1 VKRLIAC
8 VSLVAAAT
16 TAAVPSTAPSKPAA
30 KPPAT
35 AATTPAKAPSQTAA
49 KAPKTVAKSPPKCRV
64 APADE
69 YFGKLK
75 MSILGI
81 RNTIKDQGL
90 KVDVDPAKAP
100 TTANAIALT
109 EDAIHDWQ
117 HKYPCDTWLPGTLL
131 GLERFYLKIHTDD
144 GVKHVH
150 ATFAWLRHDYPRS
163 NVVQVARR
171 EDGQATVVPT
181 SPAMASAPTAT
192 GASDAAASAAPSP
205 QPRAPVLMPGQAP
218 ATPYPGTAPQS
229 VINAQNAQNAP
240 SSPSPSPTPH
250 R

>member
-16 TAAVPSTAPSKPAA
+16 TAAVPSTTTPATSA
-30 KPPAT
+30 AHPPAT
-35 AATTPAKAPSQTAA
+35 KTAA
-49 KAPKTVAKSPPKCRV
+49 KTAPAKNAKKVAKAAPRCKV

-90 KVDVDPAKAP
+90 KVDYEPEKAAS
-100 TTANAIALT
+100 TFNAIALT

-117 HKYPCDTWLPGTLL
+117 HKYPCDSWIPGTLYAL
-131 GLERFYLKIHTDD
+131 QHYYGKIHTDD

-150 ATFAWLRHDYPRS
+150 ATFAWLRHDFPKS
-163 NVVQVARR
+163 SFVQIARR
-171 EDGQATVVPT
+171 EDGQASVAPPAPPVAAIPAGPASTPAPGVP
-181 SPAMASAPTAT
+181 ASS
-192 GASDAAASAAPSP
+192 ASI
-205 QPRAPVLMPGQAP
+205 VAP
-218 ATPYPGTAPQS
+218 AAGQSLATPVPGTAPAS
-229 VINAQNAQNAP
+229 VINATAASATPAP
-240 SSPSPSPTPH
+240 TAAPH
-250 R
+250 

>member
-1 VKRLIAC
+1 MKRLIAC

-30 KPPAT
+30 KPPA
-35 AATTPAKAPSQTAA
+35 AAKTPANAHPAKKVA
-49 KAPKTVAKSPPKCRV
+49 KAAPKCRV

-81 RNTIKDQGL
+81 RNTIRDQGL

-100 TTANAIALT
+100 STSNAIALT

-117 HKYPCDTWLPGTLL
+117 HKYPCDSWLPGTLL

-150 ATFAWLRHDYPRS
+150 ATFAWLRHDYPKS
-163 NVVQVARR
+163 SVVQVARR
-171 EDGQATVVPT
+171 EDGQATVAPAT
-181 SPAMASAPTAT
+181 PAMAAAPGSSTDATTATATPSAPSSPAT
-192 GASDAAASAAPSP
+192 
-205 QPRAPVLMPGQAP
+205 APVMPGQAL

-229 VINAQNAQNAP
+229 VINAQNAMGAP
-240 SSPSPSPTPH
+240 KPSPTPH

>member
-1 VKRLIAC
+1 MKRLIAC

-16 TAAVPSTAPSKPAA
+16 TAAVPSTAPPKPAVKAPAHAA
-30 KPPAT
+30 K
-35 AATTPAKAPSQTAA
+35 TPAKPS
-49 KAPKTVAKSPPKCRV
+49 KTVAKAPKCRV

-100 TTANAIALT
+100 TTSNAIALT
-109 EDAIHDWQ
+109 EDAIRDWQ
-117 HKYPCDTWLPGTLL
+117 HKYPCDSWLPGTLL

-163 NVVQVARR
+163 NVVQLARR
-171 EDGQATVVPT
+171 EDGQATVAP
-181 SPAMASAPTAT
+181 PAMASAPGATAPT
-192 GASDAAASAAPSP
+192 TTAPAAAAA
-205 QPRAPVLMPGQAP
+205 QPGTPTMPGQAP

-229 VINAQNAQNAP
+229 VINAQNAMG
-240 SSPSPSPTPH
+240 SPSPSPKPH

>member
-16 TAAVPSTAPSKPAA
+16 TAAVPATKAPPKTAAHPAA
-30 KPPAT
+30 KKV
-35 AATTPAKAPSQTAA
+35 AKA
-49 KAPKTVAKSPPKCRV
+49 APRCKV

-90 KVDVDPAKAP
+90 KVDYEPEKASS
-100 TTANAIALT
+100 TAGAIALT

-117 HKYPCDTWLPGTLL
+117 RKYPCDGWLPGTLYAL
-131 GLERFYLKIHTDD
+131 QHFYGKIHTDD

-150 ATFAWLRHDYPRS
+150 ATFAWLRHDFPRS
-163 NVVQVARR
+163 RFVQIARR
-171 EDGQATVVPT
+171 EDGQA
-181 SPAMASAPTAT
+181 
-192 GASDAAASAAPSP
+192 SAAPP
-205 QPRAPVLMPGQAP
+205 GPPVAAVPAGPAATPAPGVPASSASIVAPAAGQAL
-218 ATPYPGTAPQS
+218 ATPVPGTAPQS
-229 VINAQNAQNAP
+229 VINAMGGATPAP
-240 SSPSPSPTPH
+240 TTAPH
-250 R
+250 H

>member
-16 TAAVPSTAPSKPAA
+16 TAAVPSTAPPKPAA
-30 KPPAT
+30 KAPVNARAT
-35 AATTPAKAPSQTAA
+35 PGKPGKAVAKAA
-49 KAPKTVAKSPPKCRV
+49 PKCRI

-90 KVDVDPAKAP
+90 KIDVDPAKASS
-100 TTANAIALT
+100 TSNAIALT
-109 EDAIHDWQ
+109 EDAIRDWQ
-117 HKYPCDTWLPGTLL
+117 HKYPCDTWLPGTLFA
-131 GLERFYLKIHTDD
+131 LERFYLKIHTDD

-150 ATFAWLRHDYPRS
+150 ATFAWLRHDYPKS
-163 NVVQVARR
+163 GVVQVARR
-171 EDGQATVVPT
+171 EDGQATVAAV
-181 SPAMASAPTAT
+181 SPATASLPGSGAT
-192 GASDAAASAAPSP
+192 GATAAPASSAP
-205 QPRAPVLMPGQAP
+205 QVPGPASMPGQAL
-218 ATPYPGTAPQS
+218 ATPFPGTAPQS
-229 VINAQNAQNAP
+229 VINAM

>member
-16 TAAVPSTAPSKPAA
+16 TAAVPSTAPVVAA
-30 KPPAT
+30 PKAPVK
-35 AATTPAKAPSQTAA
+35 AATTPGKAQPSKAVAKA
-49 KAPKTVAKSPPKCRV
+49 APKKCRV

-90 KVDVDPAKAP
+90 KIDVDPNAAP
-100 TTANAIALT
+100 STSNAISLT
-109 EDAIHDWQ
+109 EDAIRDWQ
-117 HKYPCDTWLPGTLL
+117 HKYPCDTWLPGTLFA
-131 GLERFYLKIHTDD
+131 LERFYLKIHTDD

-150 ATFAWLRHDYPRS
+150 ATFAWLRHDYPKSR
-163 NVVQVARR
+163 VVQVARN
-171 EDGQATVVPT
+171 EDGH
-181 SPAMASAPTAT
+181 
-192 GASDAAASAAPSP
+192 ASAAPVSP
-205 QPRAPVLMPGQAP
+205 ATASLPGAGTGVTTTTSTTPSQQTAPVLMPGQSP

-229 VINAQNAQNAP
+229 VINAQNAMG
-240 SSPSPSPTPH
+240 SPSPSPTP
-250 R
+250 RR

>member
-16 TAAVPSTAPSKPAA
+16 TAAVPSTAPPKTPA
-30 KPPAT
+30 K
-35 AATTPAKAPSQTAA
+35 AATTPGKAQPS
-49 KAPKTVAKSPPKCRV
+49 KTVAKAAPKCRV

-90 KVDVDPAKAP
+90 KIDVDPSKAP
-100 TTANAIALT
+100 STSNAIALT
-109 EDAIHDWQ
+109 EDAIRDWQ
-117 HKYPCDTWLPGTLL
+117 HKYPCDTWLPGTLFA
-131 GLERFYLKIHTDD
+131 LERFYLKIHTDD

-163 NVVQVARR
+163 RFVQIARR
-171 EDGQATVVPT
+171 EDGQASTTPAV
-181 SPAMASAPTAT
+181 PAMASVPAGPGPAT
-192 GASDAAASAAPSP
+192 AAPGTSP
-205 QPRAPVLMPGQAP
+205 AP
-218 ATPYPGTAPQS
+218 APLPGNALPTPFPGTAPQS
-229 VINAQNAQNAP
+229 VINAQNAMGATPAP
-240 SSPSPSPTPH
+240 TTAPH
-250 R
+250 

>member
-1 VKRLIAC
+1 MKRLIAC

-16 TAAVPSTAPSKPAA
+16 TAAVPSTATTKPAPKA
-30 KPPAT
+30 PAN
-35 AATTPAKAPSQTAA
+35 ATTTPGKAQSAA
-49 KAPKTVAKSPPKCRV
+49 KGTKTVAKAPKCRV

-90 KVDVDPAKAP
+90 KVDVDPSKAP
-100 TTANAIALT
+100 ATANAIALT
-109 EDAIHDWQ
+109 EDAIHDWE

-171 EDGQATVVPT
+171 EDGQATVAPPT
-181 SPAMASAPTAT
+181 AAMAAAPSGT
-192 GASDAAASAAPSP
+192 DAAASAAPSP
-205 QPRAPVLMPGQAP
+205 QPGSAAQMPGQAP

-229 VINAQNAQNAP
+229 VINAM
-240 SSPSPSPTPH
+240 SSPSPSPTP
-250 R
+250 RR

>member
-1 VKRLIAC
+1 
-8 VSLVAAAT
+8 
-16 TAAVPSTAPSKPAA
+16 VPSTAPPTAA
-30 KPPAT
+30 PKAPVK
-35 AATTPAKAPSQTAA
+35 AATTPGQAQPPKTAA
-49 KAPKTVAKSPPKCRV
+49 KAQPPKTVAKAAPKCRV

-90 KVDVDPAKAP
+90 KIDVDPTKAP
-100 TTANAIALT
+100 STSNAIALT
-109 EDAIHDWQ
+109 EDAIRDWQ

-150 ATFAWLRHDYPRS
+150 ATFAWLRHDYPKS
-163 NVVQVARR
+163 KMVQVART
-171 EDGQATVVPT
+171 EDGQATVAPA
-181 SPAMASAPTAT
+181 SPAMASVPGAGVTGMPAT
-192 GASDAAASAAPSP
+192 SATPSP
-205 QPRAPVLMPGQAP
+205 QTAAPVLMNGQAP

-229 VINAQNAQNAP
+229 VINAM
-240 SSPSPSPTPH
+240 SSPSPSPTP
-250 R
+250 RR